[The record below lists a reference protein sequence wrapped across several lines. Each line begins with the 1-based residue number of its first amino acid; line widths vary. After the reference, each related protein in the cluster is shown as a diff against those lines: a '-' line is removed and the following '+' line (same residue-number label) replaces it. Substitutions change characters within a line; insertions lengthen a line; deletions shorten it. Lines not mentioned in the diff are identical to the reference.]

1 MKNIE
6 DIIKETLGKD
16 SINNTDDFF
25 EIGGNS
31 IKALILI
38 NELEKEYNISIPVID
53 IYEKKIVGN
62 IISHINNI
70 LIGNNSCDS
79 HSLIFNKE
87 NENLLMIPPIIGTPA
102 VFNTISIQL
111 QKYFNIIEVEYPDFK
126 KNKITSTS
134 IQNIAKVIFQNLLQN
149 YKNEHLYILGYSMG
163 GLISYEIAKLIEQN
177 QNTKTTLILIDSA
190 PNSMLKDIKKEKE
203 EEVNTVE
210 NLLNIYKQC
219 FTNNKISFYKKYIEN
234 NIELIKKYRIEG
246 YIYSNIIAIEA
257 QYGNYNMDM
266 WKYHTKGKFQ
276 HSILQ
281 EDHFTIIK
289 NNCIIQKIINLKKTL

>member
-1 MKNIE
+1 MKDIE

-16 SINNTDDFF
+16 SINNTDNFF

-38 NELEKEYNISIPVID
+38 DELEKEYNISIPIIE
-53 IYEKKIVGN
+53 IYEKKTVGN
-62 IISHINNI
+62 IISYIRNI

-102 VFNTISIQL
+102 IFNTISIQL

-126 KNKITSTS
+126 TNKIASTS
-134 IQNIAKVIFQNLLQN
+134 IQNIAQILYQSLLQN

-163 GLISYEIAKLIEQN
+163 GLISYEIAKLIEKGQN
-177 QNTKTTLILIDSA
+177 IKTTLILIDSA

-203 EEVNTVE
+203 EEVNTVQ
-210 NLLNIYKQC
+210 NLLDIYKQC
-219 FTNNKISFYKKYIEN
+219 FTNSKISFYKKYLEN
-234 NIELIKKYRIEG
+234 NISLIKKYEIEG
-246 YIYSNIIAIEA
+246 YISGNIVTIEA

-266 WKYHTKGKFQ
+266 WKHYTTGKFQ

-289 NNCIIQKIINLKKTL
+289 NNNIIQKIINLKKTL